1 MSGVYSIK
9 ECLRGYTNEALGA
22 MCERWKLVVGTK
34 VNRIRA
40 LEKVLDDPLHVKQ
53 AVSRLGPSEIRLLNL
68 LARNPGVLASDLA
81 SVPALVGR
89 EGPSRALLS
98 LATLG
103 LVLVLP
109 QDRAGAFALN
119 HLTRE
124 EHGAAASPALIL
136 LTCAEGMIPPSPP
149 LGLQLPAAPETPD
162 ETSVTRKDGAATALL
177 ETLRLVEVLG
187 PRVTATGELHK
198 TDGARA
204 RELAGE
210 AGVSSEALQ
219 FALLGARKLGCV
231 EVKAGRLVTTG
242 HAEKWAGG
250 SRALRTR
257 DLFLAYLASDEI
269 PELPLFFPQV
279 CEAMEARMPVGS
291 LRRRYYKAL
300 AANLLAEQT
309 EGIWVR
315 MDAFGDAMRRLDEN
329 VLFLHERWRAIAAG
343 ARDPSAAWRDRTWQ
357 LHERRLFQWMVQ
369 TLFANIGIVEFAD
382 EERVFRVTDL
392 GRFALGVGDA
402 PHDAER
408 AQHDALVIQPDFE
421 VIAYVDRCSPDL
433 RRKLDVF
440 CERLRGGPV
449 STYRLTQE
457 SVYRGVRAG
466 VSTDELIQILE
477 IHSARPVPA
486 NVKEQFSTWNHKVAS
501 VTIRTKCR
509 LLEYVTE
516 RDAQDAVQKGSGLRH
531 LGGRFV
537 LCETGNNGTSPV
549 RIDYSRPLG
558 PCAAQKD
565 GLALHV
571 PWERA
576 HLFVRRRLEDL
587 GEVTTSDSGDLVFR
601 LERDRGKR
609 GVDWGLQAAQLETLV
624 EGPLASRYR
633 AALRAWS
640 GEVAAPSALSATLIR
655 FEDEETCDAAL
666 QLPDVARHVEGRLG
680 LFTLVARK
688 GGLPAIKQALKL
700 LGMPLGKNGVAL
712 DDGPPEQWVPRW
724 LEARNTDDEHEDGSA
739 KAKKEEAHSE
749 EEAVELPSYSP
760 RIVGE
765 IIEDAIRRR
774 RPILIQYQSTWS
786 PKPTVRRVNP
796 VTLDTAGAVPSLSG
810 YCHRLGGARVF
821 KLARISGIR
830 VLEDESF

>member
-1 MSGVYSIK
+1 MYSIK
-9 ECLRGYTNEALGA
+9 ECLRGYTNDALGA
-22 MCERWKLVVGTK
+22 MCERWNLVAGTK
-34 VNRIRA
+34 ANRIRA
-40 LEKVLDDPLHVKQ
+40 LEKILDDPLHVKQ
-53 AVSRLGPSEIRLLNL
+53 AVAQLGTSEVRLLNL
-68 LARNPGVLASDLA
+68 LAQNPGLLASDLV
-81 SVPALVGR
+81 SVPALVGG

-103 LVLVLP
+103 LVLALP
-109 QDRAGAFALN
+109 QDRAGAFSLS
-119 HLTRE
+119 HLARE
-124 EHGAAASPALIL
+124 EQGSGVSPALVL
-136 LTCAEGMIPPSPP
+136 LMCAEGILPASP
-149 LGLQLPAAPETPD
+149 LFGLRLPAAPDTPT
-162 ETSVTRKDGAATALL
+162 ENSITCKDGAATALL
-177 ETLRLVEVLG
+177 ETLRVVEVLG

-204 RELAGE
+204 RELAAE
-210 AGVSSEALQ
+210 AGVSGEAIQ

-231 EVKAGRLVTTG
+231 EVKAGRLVTTDR
-242 HAEKWAGG
+242 AEKWAGG
-250 SRALRTR
+250 SRAQRTR
-257 DLFLAYLASDEI
+257 DLFQAYISSDE
-269 PELPLFFPQV
+269 LPDLQLFFPQV
-279 CEAMEARMPVGS
+279 CEAIEARMPSGS
-291 LRRRYYKAL
+291 LRRRYYKTL
-300 AANLLAEQT
+300 AVNLLAEQE
-309 EGIWVR
+309 EGVWIPVDVFA
-315 MDAFGDAMRRLDEN
+315 DAVRRLDEN

-343 ARDPSAAWRDRTWQ
+343 AQDPSAAWRDRMWQ
-357 LHERRLFQWMVQ
+357 NHERRLFQWMLQ
-369 TLFANIGIVEFAD
+369 SLFANMGIVEMAD
-382 EERVFRVTDL
+382 EGRVFRVTGV
-392 GRFALGVGDA
+392 GRYALGVGTA
-402 PHDAER
+402 PQEAEQ

-466 VSTDELIQILE
+466 VSTDELIRILE
-477 IHSARPVPA
+477 AHSTRALPL
-486 NVKEQFSTWNHKVAS
+486 NVKEQFTTWSHKVAS

-509 LLEYVTE
+509 MLEYGSE
-516 RDAQDAVQKGSGLRH
+516 QQALEAVKKNSELRH

-537 LCETGNNGTSPV
+537 LCGAPVNGATHV

-558 PCAAQKD
+558 PCAIQKD
-565 GLALHV
+565 GLTLHI

-576 HLFVRRRLEDL
+576 HLFARRRLEEL
-587 GEVTTSDSGDLVFR
+587 GEVSTAASGDLVFR
-601 LERDRGKR
+601 LERGRGRR

-640 GEVAAPSALSATLIR
+640 GEVGAPSALSATLIR
-655 FEDEETCDAAL
+655 FEDEETCEAAL
-666 QLPDVARHVEGRLG
+666 QLPEVARHVEGRLG
-680 LFTLVARK
+680 LYTLVARK

-700 LGMPLGKNGVAL
+700 LGMPLGKNGVSL

-724 LEARNTDDEHEDGSA
+724 IEARNTDDDQEEGSTRT
-739 KAKKEEAHSE
+739 KKEEAHSD
-749 EEAVELPSYSP
+749 EEAMELPSYSP

-786 PKPTVRRVNP
+786 PIPTVRRVNP

>member
-1 MSGVYSIK
+1 MYSIK
-9 ECLRGYTNEALGA
+9 ECLRGYTNDALGA
-22 MCERWKLVVGTK
+22 MCERWNLVAGTK
-34 VNRIRA
+34 ANRIRA

-53 AVSRLGPSEIRLLNL
+53 ALSQLCASEIRLLNL
-68 LARNPGVLASDLA
+68 LARSPGLLASDLV
-81 SVPALVGR
+81 SVPALVGG

-103 LVLVLP
+103 LALVLP
-109 QDRAGAFALN
+109 QDRAGAFSLV

-124 EHGAAASPALIL
+124 EQGAGASPALVL
-136 LTCAEGMIPPSPP
+136 LTCAEGLLPISPP
-149 LGLQLPAAPETPD
+149 FGLRLPTASQVPD

-198 TDGARA
+198 SDGARA

-210 AGVSSEALQ
+210 AGVSGEALQ
-219 FALLGARKLGCV
+219 FALLGARRLGCV
-231 EVKAGRLVTTG
+231 EIKAGRLVTTDR
-242 HAEKWAGG
+242 AEKWAGG
-250 SRALRTR
+250 SLAQRTR
-257 DLFLAYLASDEI
+257 DLFLAYLTSDE
-269 PELPLFFPQV
+269 LPDLQLFLPQV
-279 CEAMEARMPVGS
+279 YEAMEARMPAGS
-291 LRRRYYKAL
+291 LRRRYYKTL
-300 AANLLAEQT
+300 AANLLAEQE
-309 EGIWVR
+309 EGAWIPL
-315 MDAFGDAMRRLDEN
+315 DAFSEAVRRLDEN

-357 LHERRLFQWMVQ
+357 NHERRLFQWMVQ
-369 TLFANIGIVEFAD
+369 SLFANMGIVELAD
-382 EERVFRVTDL
+382 EGRLFRVSDV
-392 GRFALGVGDA
+392 GRYALGVGSA
-402 PHDAER
+402 PQDAEQ

-466 VSTDELIQILE
+466 VSTDELIRILE
-477 IHSARPVPA
+477 AHSSRPLPS
-486 NVKEQFSTWNHKVAS
+486 NVKEQFTTWNHKVAS

-509 LLEYVTE
+509 MLEYGSE
-516 RDAQDAVQKGSGLRH
+516 QQALDAVAKDPNLRH

-537 LCETGNNGTSPV
+537 LCESGTNGASPI

-558 PCAAQKD
+558 PCAVQRD

-576 HLFVRRRLEDL
+576 HLFVRRRLEEL
-587 GEVTTSDSGDLVFR
+587 GDVTTSASGDLLFH
-601 LERDRGKR
+601 LERGRGRR

-655 FEDEETCDAAL
+655 FEDEETCEAAL
-666 QLPDVARHVEGRLG
+666 QLPEVARHVEGRLG

-688 GGLPAIKQALKL
+688 GSLPAIKQALKL
-700 LGMPLGKNGVAL
+700 LGMPLGKNGVSL

-724 LEARNTDDEHEDGSA
+724 IEARNTDDEQDESA
-739 KAKKEEAHSE
+739 SKSKKEEAHSDE
-749 EEAVELPSYSP
+749 DTVELPSYSP